1 MANPRIPYR
10 MSSSRPPLPPMHG
23 KRILVHLVVNVE
35 HWQFENAMPR
45 TIITPPHGRETV
57 PDVPNFSWADY
68 GMRAGM
74 PRILDLFASRSL
86 PASTSLNAGA
96 IEAYPE
102 ACVAMRE
109 AGWEF
114 IGHGMHQKALNHADG
129 GEAALIR
136 ACASTIEAFT
146 GKKVRGWLSPGL
158 RETVDTPDLLHEAGI
173 DYVCDWVVDD
183 LPSYMT
189 TRTALPRPPLVA
201 MPYNVEIND
210 SIIYAIE
217 RHATGEMLRRL
228 DFTLRRFEAE
238 CRRNP
243 RVLAIGLHPHLI
255 AVPHRIHE
263 LVEML
268 DLLAASDDVLF
279 TTGAAICDWF
289 TAHQPAGA

>member
-10 MSSSRPPLPPMHG
+10 MSSARPRLPPMEG
-23 KRILVHLVVNVE
+23 KSILVHLVVNVE
-35 HWQFENAMPR
+35 HWQFDHAMPR

-74 PRILDLFASRSL
+74 PRILDLFAARGV
-86 PASTSLNAGA
+86 PASTSFNAGV
-96 IEAYPE
+96 IDAYPE
-102 ACVAMRE
+102 AAIAMRE

-114 IGHGMHQKALNHADG
+114 IGHGMHQKAMNHVEG
-129 GEAALIR
+129 GEGALIR
-136 ACASTIEAFT
+136 ACLAKIEGFT

-158 RETVDTPDLLHEAGI
+158 RETVETPDLLKAEGL

-189 TRTALPRPPLVA
+189 TKDGPLVA

-217 RHATGEMLRRL
+217 RHATGEMARRL
-228 DFTLRRFEAE
+228 EFTLRRFEAE
-238 CRRNP
+238 SAENP

-255 AVPHRIHE
+255 GVPHRIHE
-263 LVEML
+263 LVAML
-268 DLLAASDDVLF
+268 DVLQASDKVLF
-279 TTGAAICDWF
+279 TTGSAICDWF
-289 TAHQPAGA
+289 TTHQPPGA